1 MTVDQFFSGWQ
12 ATKRIVVIALVVV
25 MVQALAILAL
35 VVEVMDDDR
44 IITMIPPFE
53 QSGFELA
60 RSQTDQDVLEAW
72 GWSLAMLL
80 GNVTPDNAEFIRPR
94 LQPLLSPEI
103 YRDAVGVIEE
113 QVRQIREDRVVL
125 AFRPQRVRTVMT
137 GDAGRV
143 YVTGQSTVSSMAGG
157 RPDVRARTYELELAI
172 RDYRLLVTDLRSY
185 AGTPRMSDDEDG
197 PAGPSEGA
205 SG

>member
-1 MTVDQFFSGWQ
+1 MTVQKFFASWQ
-12 ATKRIVVIALVVV
+12 ATKRLVVV
-25 MVQALAILAL
+25 GLVIVVLQALANLFL

-53 QSGFELA
+53 ESGFELG
-60 RSQTDQDVLEAW
+60 RSQTDQEVFESWA
-72 GWSLAMLL
+72 WSLAMLL
-80 GNVTPDNAEFIRPR
+80 GNVTPDNATFIRPR

-125 AFRPQRVRTVMT
+125 AFRPQRVRTTMRGRT
-137 GDAGRV
+137 GRV
-143 YVTGQSTVSSMAGG
+143 YVTGQATVSSMAGG
-157 RPDVRARTYELELAI
+157 RPDVRSRTYELELEI
-172 RDYRLLVTDLRSY
+172 RDYRLMVTDLRSY
-185 AGTPRMSDDEDG
+185 RGNPRISEDG
-197 PAGPSEGA
+197 DEAPANEGA